1 MKAFRTICILIL
13 AAGLALGSVGSVFA
27 DSSAASRHTDLDVQD
42 QWRVF
47 LGNVIAVNN
56 GNVTID
62 TTHSGDVAVALN
74 DMTRFKILGEA
85 GWVKLDKFKAAL
97 GGNLSELQ
105 GDRVAAL
112 AINVSKTSAG
122 AFVGEAVLFVVMQ
135 RLEVLGQ
142 HRQTGIVT
150 EFSIDS
156 KGNGNITIKDIHGV
170 SSRFTIVGNE
180 TSYSPKDKRPNV
192 GSYVTV
198 VTKGKPKPQ
207 SVAKMIVVHPGIPE
221 GWPKPTPSPNH
232 QDTGIL
238 EGKVTIG
245 PICPVERPGI
255 PCPVPCEA
263 YQARKILIY
272 DKSGAKLLQQVNID
286 CTGHYRVELNAGE
299 YTVDVNHV
307 GIGHV
312 TNVPKKIEIKA
323 GHTITLNID
332 IDTGIR

>member
-1 MKAFRTICILIL
+1 MKAFGTICILIL
-13 AAGLALGSVGSVFA
+13 AAGFVLGSVGSVLA
-27 DSSAASRHTDLDVQD
+27 DSSGASRNTNLDLRD

-47 LGNVIAVNN
+47 LGNVIAVDN

-62 TTHSGDVAVALN
+62 TKHSGDVVVALD

-105 GDRVAAL
+105 GARVAVL

-122 AFVGEAVLFVVMQ
+122 GFAGEAVLFVVQ
-135 RLEVLGQ
+135 RLEALGQ
-142 HRQTGIVT
+142 YRQTGIVT
-150 EFSIDS
+150 EFGIDS
-156 KGNGNITIKDIHGV
+156 KGNGNIMIKDIHGV
-170 SSRFTIVGNE
+170 SYRFSIVGNK

-207 SVAKMIVVHPGIPE
+207 SVAEMIVVHPGIPE
-221 GWPKPTPSPNH
+221 GWPTPTPSPNH

-238 EGKVTIG
+238 EGNVTIG

-272 DKSGAKLLQQVNID
+272 DKSGTKLLQQVNID
-286 CTGHYRVELNAGE
+286 CAGHYRVELKAGE

-323 GHTITLNID
+323 GKTIELNID